1 MIKHKQKIGKV
12 DKVVN
17 EQELHVRDLFNKE
30 TQPDIFM
37 NLPVTLAACQGAKG
51 KIIGTFGKSG
61 KLKVR
66 LEEPLDP
73 SIDQRALLG
82 SEVILRYKKNMMKK
96 QANKFR

>member
-1 MIKHKQKIGKV
+1 MIKHKQKMGKV
-12 DKVVN
+12 DKVVS
-17 EQELHVRDLFNKE
+17 EREIHVRDLFSKE

-37 NLPVTLAACQGAKG
+37 NLPVTLTACNGAKG

-66 LEEPLDP
+66 LEEPIDA
-73 SIDQRALLG
+73 SVDQRTLLG
-82 SEVILRYKKNMMKK
+82 SEVVLRYKKNMMKK